1 LTSGMSRRS
10 IFLVFILVDLAII
23 AGVVWCVFQRIPVGK
38 YLIPAFLLFVLNGIW
53 LVIMTIR
60 NTPPRA

>member
-1 LTSGMSRRS
+1 MSRRS